1 MLLNSCIWYI
11 VCMNFVLRIVFTLLA
26 VACAATCIFIFI
38 YFSWWGFIPL
48 AGVIV
53 FGGLMYFFSNR
64 DKKDEVVERQENRPG
79 DFITGPVH
87 KKTAE
92 EIAAEDAAAAEAA
105 DADTHAA
112 NPQNG
117 ESKDKTKSKSSKKK

>member
-1 MLLNSCIWYI
+1 
-11 VCMNFVLRIVFTLLA
+11 MNFVLRIVFTLLA
-26 VACAATCIFIFI
+26 VASAATCIFIFI

-64 DKKDEVVERQENRPG
+64 DKKDEVVERQENRTG

-92 EIAAEDAAAAEAA
+92 ETAAEAA
-105 DADTHAA
+105 DADTHEA
-112 NPQNG
+112 NLQNG
-117 ESKDKTKSKSSKKK
+117 ESKDKAKSKSSKKK